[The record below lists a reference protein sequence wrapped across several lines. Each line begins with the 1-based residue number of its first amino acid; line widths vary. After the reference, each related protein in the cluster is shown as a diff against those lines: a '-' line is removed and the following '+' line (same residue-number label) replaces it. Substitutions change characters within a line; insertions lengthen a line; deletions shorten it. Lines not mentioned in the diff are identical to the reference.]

1 MSLPGGRIAG
11 VDRARGGDKQK
22 IVNQLAVRRYRL
34 RPHTCGPGLE
44 IA

>member
-1 MSLPGGRIAG
+1 MSLPGEGALR

-34 RPHTCGPGLE
+34 RPHTGGPGLE

>member
-1 MSLPGGRIAG
+1 MSLPG
-11 VDRARGGDKQK
+11 RAHCRCGSCAGGDKQK

-34 RPHTCGPGLE
+34 RPHTGGPGLE